1 MIMKEKKSF
10 DILIVDDE
18 MVICD
23 FLKRFFQRD
32 GQNPDVAQCGKQ
44 AFEKLN
50 KKKYDLILCDLKMPK
65 MNGLEFF
72 SKMCNLH
79 PEMADRIVF
88 TSGGFTDDNNEYLIE
103 GTGRPFVAKPMSLT
117 TLQNLVL
124 TYCPN

>member
-1 MIMKEKKSF
+1 MKKDKKSF
-10 DILIVDDE
+10 DILIIDDE

-23 FLKRFFQRD
+23 FLTRFFQRD
-32 GQNPDVAQCGKQ
+32 GQKPDVAQCGEQ

-88 TSGGFTDDNNEYLIE
+88 TSGDFSSENNDYLIE
-103 GTGRPFVAKPMSLT
+103 RIGRPFVAKPMSLP

-124 TYCPN
+124 NYCPN